1 MLGDRLKI
9 SIHAPRTGSDA
20 VNCFKSRWTEKFQS
34 TLPAR
39 GATVKRSMVVS
50 LESISIHAPRTGS
63 DAPRRVA
70 GNRKVSFQSTLP
82 ARGATGVARQA
93 SPAQRFQSTLPARGA
108 TIAENKRKKRTA
120 YFNPRSPHGER
131 LHLSTKTT
139 DLMEISIHAP
149 RTGSDRSRYCA
160 VPADF
165 NISIHAP
172 RTGSDDCFSCFL
184 IRHMNFNPRSPHGE
198 RRR

>member
-131 LHLSTKTT
+131 QVEVLC
-139 DLMEISIHAP
+139 
-149 RTGSDRSRYCA
+149 RSRR
-160 VPADF
+160 F
-165 NISIHAP
+165 QH
-172 RTGSDDCFSCFL
+172 
-184 IRHMNFNPRSPHGE
+184 FNPRSPHGE
-198 RRR
+198 RRLLFLLPHPSYEFQSTLPARGATALRINPAYNWS

>member
-63 DAPRRVA
+63 DASIV
-70 GNRKVSFQSTLP
+70 
-82 ARGATGVARQA
+82 QA
-93 SPAQRFQSTLPARGA
+93 DN
-108 TIAENKRKKRTA
+108 E
-120 YFNPRSPHGER
+120 
-131 LHLSTKTT
+131 
-139 DLMEISIHAP
+139 DL
-149 RTGSDRSRYCA
+149 D
-160 VPADF
+160 
-165 NISIHAP
+165 
-172 RTGSDDCFSCFL
+172 
-184 IRHMNFNPRSPHGE
+184 FNPRSPHGE
-198 RRR
+198 RRFDY